1 MYSQKNEDDC
11 VVEYFKEKSNGVVME
26 IGAFKHDFISN
37 SKALIEKEWNAYLID
52 ASPFCIT
59 NLFEAYKNNSN
70 VNIIQAIVL
79 NKENEDLTSFYEYPF
94 SATSSISKKHTK
106 KYFSHIS
113 EEEFEKNSKEI
124 FIKSISLNSLL
135 KFVIN
140 REKNIDFLSI
150 DVEGNSAELAMSL
163 DFNLVKPECICIEHD
178 NRKNDLLN
186 YYSEYY
192 DLKIQNVENVV
203 FFKKQNA

>member
-11 VVEYFKEKSNGVVME
+11 VVEHFKKKSNGIVME

-37 SKALIEKEWNAYLID
+37 SKALIEKEWKAYLID

-59 NLFEAYKNNSN
+59 NLFEAYKDNSN

-94 SATSSISKKHTK
+94 SATSSISKNHTK